1 VISPKR
7 RDEIIGALRRG
18 TVPQRGLDAL
28 AVGTDR
34 YVDAFDRELDTVAG
48 GGAVFKAIR
57 GEYGSGKT
65 FTVRWLGERARQA
78 GFVTAEVQISEGETP
93 LHHLQTVY
101 RRAVERLATAEEPT
115 GALRSLV
122 DGWYYALENDVL
134 AEGTVS
140 DTDVDALVAATD
152 ELAARRLA
160 EVAKR
165 APIFPLVLR
174 GYRHALA
181 AGDDSA
187 AEGLLAWLGGQPHVA
202 AAVKRQ
208 AGIKGDLDH
217 DGALAFLAGLL
228 VIIRDAG
235 NAGLLLVLDEVETL
249 QRMRSDAR
257 DRALNA
263 LRQLIDEIDAGR
275 FPGLYL
281 LITGTPAFF
290 DGPQGASRLAP
301 LAQRLHTDFSPDGR
315 FDNLRAV
322 QLRLQGF
329 TIDSLGEVG
338 RRVRDL
344 YAEGADAPDRVRDR
358 CGDDV
363 VASLADAVTG
373 QLGGKVG
380 VAPRVFLKKLV
391 GDVLDRV
398 DQYAEFD
405 PRRDYALTV
414 ADGELSEIERNARHG
429 GPRDVDDIELADE

>member
-1 VISPKR
+1 MILPMR
-7 RDEIIGALRRG
+7 REEIVGALRRG

-28 AVGTDR
+28 AVGTER
-34 YVDAFDRELDTVAG
+34 YGDALDRELGIVAG

-57 GEYGSGKT
+57 GDYGSGKT
-65 FTVRWLGERARQA
+65 FTVRWLAERARQQ

-93 LHHLQTVY
+93 LHHLETVY

-122 DGWYYALENDVL
+122 DGWYYALEHDVL
-134 AEGTVS
+134 AEGRVS
-140 DTDVDALVAATD
+140 EADVDALVAAAD
-152 ELAARRLA
+152 ELAGRRLA

-165 APIFPLVLR
+165 APMFPLVLR
-174 GYRHALA
+174 GYRAALA
-181 AGDDSA
+181 TGDDA
-187 AEGLLAWLGGQPHVA
+187 TAEGLLAWLGGQPHVA
-202 AAVKRQ
+202 ASVKRQ

-217 DGALAFLAGLL
+217 DGALAFLGGLL
-228 VIIRDAG
+228 AVIRDAG
-235 NAGLLLVLDEVETL
+235 NTGLLLVLDEVETL

-301 LAQRLHTDFSPDGR
+301 LAQRLHTDFSADGR

-322 QLRLQGF
+322 QLRLAGF
-329 TIDSLGEVG
+329 TIESLCEVG

-344 YAEGADAPDRVRDR
+344 YAQGADAPERVADR

-363 VASLADAVTG
+363 VRSLAEAVTG
-373 QLGGKVG
+373 QLGGRVG

-391 GDVLDRV
+391 GDVLDRI
-398 DQYAEFD
+398 DQYPEFD

-429 GPRDVDDIELADE
+429 GPQSVDDIELGDG

>member
-1 VISPKR
+1 MISPMR
-7 RDEIIGALRRG
+7 REEIVGALRRG
-18 TVPQRGLDAL
+18 TVPQRGLDVL

-34 YVDAFDRELDTVAG
+34 YADALDRELDTVVG

-65 FTVRWLGERARQA
+65 FVVRWLAERARQQ
-78 GFVTAEVQISEGETP
+78 GLVTAEVQISEGETP
-93 LHHLQTVY
+93 LHHLETVY

-134 AEGTVS
+134 AEGRVS
-140 DTDVDALVAATD
+140 DTDVEALVAATD
-152 ELAARRLA
+152 ELAGRRLA

-165 APIFPLVLR
+165 APMFPLVLR
-174 GYRHALA
+174 GYRRALA
-181 AGDDSA
+181 TGDDA
-187 AEGLLAWLGGQPHVA
+187 TAEGLLAWLGGQPHVA
-202 AAVKRQ
+202 ATIKRR

-228 VIIRDAG
+228 AVIRDAG
-235 NAGLLLVLDEVETL
+235 NTGLLLVLDEVETL

-281 LITGTPAFF
+281 MITGTPAFF

-301 LAQRLHTDFSPDGR
+301 LAQRLHTGFSPDGR

-322 QLRLQGF
+322 QLRLEGF
-329 TIDSLGEVG
+329 TIESLVEVG

-344 YAEGADAPDRVRDR
+344 YADGADAPDRIRDR
-358 CGDDV
+358 CDDEV
-363 VASLADAVTG
+363 IRTLAGSVTG

-380 VAPRVFLKKLV
+380 VAPRIFLKKLV
-391 GDVLDRV
+391 GELLDVI
-398 DQYAEFD
+398 DQHAEFD
-405 PRRDYALTV
+405 PRRNYAATV
-414 ADGELSEIERNARHG
+414 ADGELSEIERNARYG
-429 GPRDVDDIELADE
+429 GARTVDDIELGDG

>member
-1 VISPKR
+1 MISPKR

-34 YVDAFDRELDTVAG
+34 FADALDRELGVVAAG
-48 GGAVFKAIR
+48 GGVFKAIR

-65 FTVRWLGERARQA
+65 FTVRWLAERARQE

-101 RRAVERLATAEEPT
+101 RRACERLATTDEPT
-115 GALRSLV
+115 GALRSLI
-122 DGWYYALENDVL
+122 DGWFFALENDVL
-134 AEGTVS
+134 AEGRIS
-140 DTDVDALVAATD
+140 DHDADALMRATD
-152 ELAARRLA
+152 ELAARRLT

-165 APIFPLVLR
+165 APMFPPVLR

-181 AGDDSA
+181 AGDTDT

-228 VIIRDAG
+228 VVLRDAG
-235 NAGLLLVLDEVETL
+235 NSGLLLVLDEVETL

-290 DGPQGASRLAP
+290 DGPQGASRLPP
-301 LAQRLHTDFSPDGR
+301 LAQRLHTDFSVDGR
-315 FDNLRAV
+315 FDNTRAV
-322 QLRLQGF
+322 QLRLLGF
-329 TIDSLGEVG
+329 TIDSLCEVG
-338 RRVRDL
+338 GRVRDL
-344 YAEGADAPDRVRDR
+344 YAEGSVAPDRVRAR

-363 VASLADAVTG
+363 IRSLAQAVTG
-373 QLGGKVG
+373 DLGGKVG

-391 GDVLDRV
+391 GDLLDRI
-398 DQYAEFD
+398 DQYEDFD
-405 PRRDYALTV
+405 PRVDYAPTI
-414 ADGELSEIERNARHG
+414 ADSELSETERNARRG
-429 GPRDVDDIELADE
+429 VTSVDDIVLEES

>member
-7 RDEIIGALRRG
+7 REEIIGALRRG

-34 YVDAFDRELDTVAG
+34 FADALDRELGVVADG
-48 GGAVFKAIR
+48 GGVFKAIR

-65 FTVRWLGERARQA
+65 FTVRWLAERARQE
-78 GFVTAEVQISEGETP
+78 GFVTSEVQISEGETP

-101 RRAVERLATAEEPT
+101 RRACERLATTDEPT
-115 GALRSLV
+115 GALRSLI
-122 DGWYYALENDVL
+122 DGWFFALENDVL
-134 AEGTVS
+134 AEGRIS
-140 DTDVDALVAATD
+140 EHDADALVRATD
-152 ELAARRLA
+152 DLAARRLS

-165 APIFPLVLR
+165 APMFPLVLR

-181 AGDDSA
+181 AGDTDT

-202 AAVKRQ
+202 ASVKRQ

-228 VIIRDAG
+228 VVLRDAG

-290 DGPQGASRLAP
+290 DGPQGASRLQP
-301 LAQRLHTDFSPDGR
+301 LELLLLIVFSFDG
-315 FDNLRAV
+315 
-322 QLRLQGF
+322 
-329 TIDSLGEVG
+329 
-338 RRVRDL
+338 
-344 YAEGADAPDRVRDR
+344 
-358 CGDDV
+358 
-363 VASLADAVTG
+363 
-373 QLGGKVG
+373 
-380 VAPRVFLKKLV
+380 
-391 GDVLDRV
+391 
-398 DQYAEFD
+398 
-405 PRRDYALTV
+405 
-414 ADGELSEIERNARHG
+414 
-429 GPRDVDDIELADE
+429 